1 MYRGAIQG
9 NDGLLYLIPY
19 ASNYVVATDI
29 SDESQDE
36 YDITSFGNS
45 GLAKYIGGA
54 KSPNGKIYLGPQQAD
69 TPLIINTAQTPPTF
83 SEVTGFTTGLNLQC
97 RGPSYYNNRVYIPS
111 YKSGSEVWLVVN
123 TNTDSKET
131 SITRPTPPRTDAIF
145 ITRFNYVM
153 ENSGNAIK
161 HYDSLEGGVAGNNG
175 KIYGMPLGAS
185 RINIVDTATG
195 VSTWGTDY
203 ITGNAPID
211 NDTINWNDNGG
222 GLQTKTY
229 FNKYKY
235 GALAGNGCIYA
246 HGHRARSIL
255 KIDTSN
261 DSATEI
267 PYPQAI
273 IDAMLNGGSELVA
286 DTAKA
291 ASFGSVLGNDGKIYS
306 NPWNIPYLIWINPIN
321 DSIGFQD
328 ISSILSNSGATNGW
342 YTLGT
347 SIGNDIYLGPGI
359 ADRILEIELASEST

>member
-1 MYRGAIQG
+1 MYRGAVQG
-9 NDGLLYLIPY
+9 NDGLLYLVPY
-19 ASNYVVATDI
+19 ASNYVTVTDL
-29 SDESQDE
+29 SDESQVK

-54 KSPNGKIYLGPQQAD
+54 KAPNGKIYLGPQQAD
-69 TPLIINTAQTPPTF
+69 TPLIINTTQTPPTF
-83 SEVTGFTTGLNLQC
+83 SEVTGFTPGINLQS

-111 YKSGSEVWLVVN
+111 YKSGSEVWIVIN

-145 ITRFNYVM
+145 ITRFNYSI
-153 ENSGNAIK
+153 ENSGNALK
-161 HYDSLEGGVAGNNG
+161 HYDSLEGSVAGNNG

-185 RINIVDTATG
+185 RINIVDTTTG
-195 VSTWGTDY
+195 NSTWGADY

-211 NDTINWNDNGG
+211 NDTFSTNPGG
-222 GLQTKTY
+222 MLQTKTY

-267 PYPQAI
+267 PYPQVI
-273 IDAMLNGGSELVA
+273 IDAMLNGGSESVA

-291 ASFGSVLGNDGKIYS
+291 ASFGSVLGGDGKVYS
-306 NPWNIPYLIWINPIN
+306 NPWNIPYLIWINPVN

-328 ISSILSNSGATNGW
+328 ITSILSNSGATNGW

-359 ADRILEIELASEST
+359 ADRILEIELASGSA